1 MYKSTLIQPLALYLS
16 LSTAG
21 RCWEAWGSWPLRAWP
36 TALRKPLREQVRG
49 QGFLAARKLRADF
62 SGSVESRHEP
72 WGRLRLR
79 PIRKLGSVVPPGD
92 SRVGGT
98 KAGVIFQS
106 RATGQAASLLGTC
119 SMT

>member
-1 MYKSTLIQPLALYLS
+1 MYKSTLIQPLELYLS

-36 TALRKPLREQVRG
+36 TALRKPLREQVRS

-62 SGSVESRHEP
+62 SGSVESRQE
-72 WGRLRLR
+72 LR

-98 KAGVIFQS
+98 KAGAIFQS